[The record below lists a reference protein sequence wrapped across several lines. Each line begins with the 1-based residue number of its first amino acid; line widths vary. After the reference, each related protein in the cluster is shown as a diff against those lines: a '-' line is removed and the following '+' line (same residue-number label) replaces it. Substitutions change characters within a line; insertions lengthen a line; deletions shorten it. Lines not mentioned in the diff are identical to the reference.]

1 MEPQYTLCLKPL
13 KILRI
18 VCFIYIFFA
27 AENLAKKIQGLL
39 SLPLGE
45 FPKQAKVIAD
55 ETVKKFKAATNKL
68 AMVEANL
75 AQAQEKSQQDE
86 SKIVELENE
95 MKVLSKSLQVNF
107 IICVSGKE
115 GICKLEV
122 ENILKFMKNLT
133 FTTLIY
139 IDSKWQNKK
148 TLVVNSK
155 NA

>member
-1 MEPQYTLCLKPL
+1 M
-13 KILRI
+13 
-18 VCFIYIFFA
+18 FFA

-95 MKVLSKSLQVNF
+95 MKVLSKSLQVNL
-107 IICVSGKE
+107 IICVSRKVQDPPYLFALFKIDLCPHWTE
-115 GICKLEV
+115 LLPFS
-122 ENILKFMKNLT
+122 NIEST
-133 FTTLIY
+133 FLF
-139 IDSKWQNKK
+139 
-148 TLVVNSK
+148 
-155 NA
+155 

>member
-1 MEPQYTLCLKPL
+1 MGPQYTLCLEPL
-13 KILRI
+13 KILRTNS
-18 VCFIYIFFA
+18 FIYIFFA

-45 FPKQAKVIAD
+45 FPKQAKVIAN

-107 IICVSGKE
+107 IICVSRKE
-115 GICKLEV
+115 GVCRLELD
-122 ENILKFMKNLT
+122 NIIN
-133 FTTLIY
+133 I
-139 IDSKWQNKK
+139 
-148 TLVVNSK
+148 
-155 NA
+155 